1 MSYKVIIQSI
11 LFMFGLADNPFP
23 PCMIKSDEES
33 LISDWK
39 TVGDDI
45 RQAMTLYK
53 KQSLD
58 FMFLQDIVL
67 ITYPILKPFFY
78 HELH

>member
-11 LFMFGLADNPFP
+11 LFMFGLTDNPFP
-23 PCMIKSDEES
+23 PCKIKCVEES

-53 KQSLD
+53 K
-58 FMFLQDIVL
+58 
-67 ITYPILKPFFY
+67 
-78 HELH
+78 